1 MYLYLSI
8 KYHPFLHRMKF
19 YFYII
24 LLLLHSGSLKAQW
37 FKKDTSNLTLHDTSF
52 YATFENKFTVRA
64 LTARKYASV
73 ELKEKNEFGL
83 QTKYEPNSP
92 LTLGVGA
99 TYKWATINAVYGFK
113 FLNPNSDER
122 GETEYFDLQMHLLG
136 RISNIDINIQL
147 YEGFHTDD
155 LPDIAEYV
163 IRPDLK
169 MSVVGMKYEFMPNWR
184 RFSMRSAIN
193 QSERQLKSA
202 GTPLLGFGL
211 EYIKNN
217 GDSAIPLKLHHDS
230 STYFSELHT
239 WEFGPAL
246 GYAYTLVFARNF
258 FLTGSGAFQLGFNT
272 SKLKGPENSV
282 SRFSL
287 RPDWQYRLATGYVGD
302 IWGASF
308 LWQGQIVNA
317 GFEDFN
323 YQFDSG
329 RFSLSLTKNI
339 NLRKKNSVV
348 RLIDKIDN
356 RYVDKVRSKKYQ

>member
-1 MYLYLSI
+1 
-8 KYHPFLHRMKF
+8 MKF

-52 YATFENKFTVRA
+52 YTTFENKFTVRA
-64 LTARKYASV
+64 LIARKYASV
-73 ELKEKNEFGL
+73 ELKEKNEYGL

-99 TYKWATINAVYGFK
+99 TYKWATVNAVYGFK
-113 FLNPNSDER
+113 FLNPNSDEK

-163 IRPDLK
+163 IRPDMK
-169 MSVVGMKYEFMPNWR
+169 MTVVGMKYEFMPNWR
-184 RFSMRSAIN
+184 RFSMRSSLN

-202 GTPLLGFGL
+202 GTPLLGFGI
-211 EYIKNN
+211 EYIKNK
-217 GDSAIPLKLHHDS
+217 GDTAIPLKLHHDS

-287 RPDWQYRLATGYVGD
+287 RPDWQYRLATGYVGN

-317 GFEDFN
+317 GMEEFD